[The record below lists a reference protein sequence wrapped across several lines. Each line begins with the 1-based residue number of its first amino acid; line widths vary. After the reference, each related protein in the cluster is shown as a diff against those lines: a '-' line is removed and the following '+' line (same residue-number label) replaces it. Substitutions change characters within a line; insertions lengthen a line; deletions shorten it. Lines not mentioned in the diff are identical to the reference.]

1 MNCFKMYVLG
11 LLMCFSGFFAQA
23 QDHKISW
30 ITFEEL
36 EVKMAEEPKP
46 ILIDMYTDWCGWCV
60 RMDRKTFGNKSVAS
74 YVDSHYYAVK
84 FNAESKESVVFKGR
98 TYVFKPEIGMHE
110 LASELMM
117 GNRSFPCIV
126 FMEKDMMS
134 VFPVM
139 GYKRVNEFE
148 PIVRFFAERSGS
160 GQSFNEWYEGFV
172 ARWK

>member
-11 LLMCFSGFFAQA
+11 LLMCLSGFFAQA
-23 QDHKISW
+23 QDQKISW

-36 EVKMAEEPKP
+36 EEKMAVQPKN

-84 FNAESKESVVFKGR
+84 FNAESKEPVIFKGR

-148 PIVRFFAERSGS
+148 PIVRFFAERSRS
-160 GQSFNEWYEGFV
+160 DQSFNEWYEGFV